1 MKGVAG
7 RQWPQTPERS
17 TMTPVETEERRAAEV
32 EHLSVAERVAVGK
45 AARASTPRST
55 HAEFE
60 PASDRPDPITLLER
74 QAESRVPE
82 LVPIRYGRMGVSPFT
97 FYRGAALLQA
107 SDLAHTPSSGLQV
120 QLCGDAHLSNF
131 GVFAS
136 PERRLVFDINDF
148 DETLPGP
155 WEWDVKRLAASLSVA
170 GRENG
175 YPEAERKT
183 IVRGAVG
190 AYRET
195 LRELAGKTNLD
206 VWYSHLDV
214 EDLMS
219 TMRQLAPKA
228 MLKRTEKALD
238 KARTKD
244 SMQVF
249 KKLTQVVD
257 GEPRIV
263 GDPPL
268 IEPIDQ
274 IFQGIRRDQIYEEL
288 HKIVRSYR
296 STLQYDRRVLLEE
309 FRLVDVARKVV
320 GVGSVGTRAWIALLL
335 GRDGGDPL
343 FLQLKEAQP
352 SVLEEFTGK
361 SAVKSNGERV
371 VNGQHLMQATS
382 DIFLGWTAVTGID
395 GVSRD
400 FYARQLKDWKGSAEI
415 ELMVPQGMQLYARM
429 CGWTLARAHARSGD
443 RIAIG
448 AYMGS
453 GETFDRAI
461 ADFAEVYADQNERDY
476 KALTDAIASGRI
488 EAKTGL

>member
-1 MKGVAG
+1 M
-7 RQWPQTPERS
+7 
-17 TMTPVETEERRAAEV
+17 
-32 EHLSVAERVAVGK
+32 
-45 AARASTPRST
+45 
-55 HAEFE
+55 
-60 PASDRPDPITLLER
+60 
-74 QAESRVPE
+74 
-82 LVPIRYGRMGVSPFT
+82 
-97 FYRGAALLQA
+97 
-107 SDLAHTPSSGLQV
+107 
-120 QLCGDAHLSNF
+120 
-131 GVFAS
+131 
-136 PERRLVFDINDF
+136 FDINDF

-228 MLKRTEKALD
+228 MLKRAEKALD
-238 KARTKD
+238 KAKTKD
-244 SMQVF
+244 SMQAF

-352 SVLEEFTGK
+352 SVLEEFTQK
-361 SAVKSNGERV
+361 STVKSNGERV
-371 VNGQHLMQATS
+371 VNGQHLMQAAS
-382 DIFLGWTAVTGID
+382 DIFLGWTEVKGID
-395 GVSRD
+395 GVIRD
-400 FYARQLKDWKGSAEI
+400 FYGRQLKDWKGSAEI

-443 RIAIG
+443 RVAIG

-453 GETFDRAI
+453 GDTFDRAV
-461 ADFAEVYADQNERDY
+461 AEFAEAYADQNERDY

>member
-1 MKGVAG
+1 
-7 RQWPQTPERS
+7 
-17 TMTPVETEERRAAEV
+17 MTPVETEERRLAEV
-32 EHLSVAERVAVGK
+32 EHLSVAERAALGK
-45 AARASTPRST
+45 AARASTPRSH

-107 SDLAHTPSSGLQV
+107 ADLAHTPSSGLQV

-228 MLKRTEKALD
+228 MLKRAEKTLD

-257 GEPRIV
+257 GEPRII

-274 IFQGIRRDQIYEEL
+274 IFQGFRRDQIYEEL

-352 SVLEEFTGK
+352 SVLEEFTQK
-361 SAVKSNGERV
+361 STVKSNGERV
-371 VNGQHLMQATS
+371 VNGQHLMQAAS

-395 GVSRD
+395 GVTRD
-400 FYARQLKDWKGSAEI
+400 FYGRQLKDWKGSAEI
-415 ELMVPQGMQLYARM
+415 EMMVPQGMQLYARM

-448 AYMGS
+448 AYLGS
-453 GETFDRAI
+453 GDTFDRAI
-461 ADFAEVYADQNERDY
+461 AEFAEAYADQNERDY
-476 KALTDAIASGRI
+476 RALTDAVASGRI

>member
-1 MKGVAG
+1 
-7 RQWPQTPERS
+7 
-17 TMTPVETEERRAAEV
+17 MTPVETEERRMAEV
-32 EHLSVAERVAVGK
+32 EHLSVAERVALGK
-45 AARASTPRST
+45 AARASTPRSN

-60 PASDRPDPITLLER
+60 PASSRPDPITLLER

-107 SDLAHTPSSGLQV
+107 ADLAHTPSSGLQV

-175 YPEAERKT
+175 YPEPQRKS

-214 EDLMS
+214 EDLMA

-238 KARTKD
+238 KAKTKD

-257 GEPRIV
+257 GEPRII

-274 IFQGIRRDQIYEEL
+274 IFQGVRRDQIYEEL

-335 GRDGGDPL
+335 GRDGDDPL

-352 SVLEEFTGK
+352 SVLEEFTEK
-361 SAVKSNGERV
+361 STVKSNGERV
-371 VNGQHLMQATS
+371 VNGQHLMQAAS
-382 DIFLGWTAVTGID
+382 DIFLGWTEVKGID
-395 GVSRD
+395 GVTRH
-400 FYARQLKDWKGSAEI
+400 FYGRQLKDWKGSAEI

-443 RIAIG
+443 RVAIG

-453 GETFDRAI
+453 GDTFDRAI
-461 ADFAEVYADQNERDY
+461 AEFAEAYADQNERDY